1 MKTKLIILIIIAVLI
16 PIITFANMRLRQ
28 VDAEGRTIIYSSEDM
43 NELEEGTKVSLA
55 IPVNES
61 ISKEEKHEALMKEK
75 NEDLKKSNSRTMSK
89 KEEQSLKE
97 DLDNYSNPDLENNTN
112 RFKEILRKYYGEE
125 NANNLFNNIEKEI
138 KENEG
143 EYELPDSS
151 KKMLG
156 IAIDLLKE
164 NKVTQEEEKVIRYIL
179 EEIDTTFIED
189 EELLNGLKSIDVT
202 LDKNN

>member
-1 MKTKLIILIIIAVLI
+1 
-16 PIITFANMRLRQ
+16 
-28 VDAEGRTIIYSSEDM
+28 M

-55 IPVNES
+55 IPVNENM
-61 ISKEEKHEALMKEK
+61 SKEEKHEDLMKKK
-75 NEDLKKSNSRTMSK
+75 NEDLKKSTPKTMSK
-89 KEEQSLKE
+89 KEEQELRE

-112 RFKEILRKYYGEE
+112 KFKDILRKYYGEE

-143 EYELPDSS
+143 EYKVPNSS
-151 KKMLG
+151 KEMLG

-164 NKVTQEEEKVIRYIL
+164 NKVTQEEENVIRYIL

-189 EELLNGLKSIDVT
+189 EKLLNDLKSINIT
-202 LDKNN
+202 LDKNK